1 MEHPLQY
8 WKSLLILFCLL
19 APRMA
24 YPQQVETVDRLV
36 AEVGDQVI
44 TLTDLRWQIALHNYP
59 TPQTEAEMH
68 QLDRDVL
75 DQLINQH
82 LIARD
87 ISKTP
92 FVEVTEDELNK
103 FFDNY
108 IQRFGSREKLDERL
122 RELGMTGT
130 DLRRILRRE
139 LAVNKF
145 IEMRFEPFVIILPD
159 EIEAYYQNEYVP
171 ELEKKGLPVPDLS
184 IVRETIRQI
193 LTVRRTTTQL
203 EEWVQNARSRT
214 QIRESLFPQPLD
226 MPNLPPQFK
235 NQIHTVEDPFSKN
248 PSSNR

>member
-19 APRMA
+19 GPRMA

-122 RELGMTGT
+122 REL
-130 DLRRILRRE
+130 D
-139 LAVNKF
+139 
-145 IEMRFEPFVIILPD
+145 
-159 EIEAYYQNEYVP
+159 VP